1 MNADGCDRASE
12 LLADIASGQWPD
24 AAPAGLRAHVERC
37 ASCADLA
44 LAAGM
49 LLSDRI
55 ASEPAVVLPPSGAV
69 WFRMQMRAKR
79 DAATVAARTVGR
91 AQALVML
98 ATVTGLA
105 TAFAFS
111 SLPGMAGAWLAAT
124 LPDPD
129 LFRATAGALPA
140 AVIGLAVG
148 AALLVLTPVALYL
161 ALEEE

>member
-1 MNADGCDRASE
+1 MNAGECDCAAE
-12 LLADIASGQWPD
+12 LLATIAGGQWPD
-24 AAPAGLRAHVERC
+24 AAPAGLRAHVESC

-44 LAAGM
+44 LVAGT

-55 ASEPAVVLPPSGAV
+55 ANEQAVALPPSGAI
-69 WFRMQMRAKR
+69 WFRMQARAKR
-79 DAATVAARTVGR
+79 DAATVAARTVNR

-98 ATVTGLA
+98 ITVAGLA

-111 SLPGMAGAWLAAT
+111 SLPGLAEAWLAAT
-124 LPDPD
+124 LPDLE

-161 ALEEE
+161 ALAEE